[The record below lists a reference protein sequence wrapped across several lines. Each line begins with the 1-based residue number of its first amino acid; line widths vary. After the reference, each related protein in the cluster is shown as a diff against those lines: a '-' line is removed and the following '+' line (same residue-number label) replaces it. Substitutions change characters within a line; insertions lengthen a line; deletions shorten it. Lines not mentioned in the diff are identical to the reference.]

1 MLEHEKRIRDF
12 LSERAAMRGL
22 CPEQISGANGVS
34 LYATD
39 LRALL
44 ADLDAMREALN
55 QIAAWHEGDEVTL
68 SFDEPHA
75 AAIARN
81 ALSGVSDADGA
92 QDAPIP
98 CDVFAGGS
106 LFKKGTPFS
115 ELAEH
120 METEAARLVWAM
132 AHMGMSNDYS
142 RDFTTHVLRVGGI
155 GDIHDCRT
163 FIDAALKGASA

>member
-1 MLEHEKRIRDF
+1 MTDHEKRIREASNFALDK
-12 LSERAAMRGL
+12 EW
-22 CPEQISGANGVS
+22 
-34 LYATD
+34 LYLVVKNAD

-44 ADLDAMREALN
+44 ADLDAMRGALER
-55 QIAAWHEGDEVTL
+55 IASWHEGEHVTS

-81 ALSGVSDADGA
+81 ALAGVSDADGA

-106 LFKKGTPFS
+106 LFKKGTPFA

-132 AHMGMSNDYS
+132 GHMGMSNDHS
-142 RDFTTHVLRVGGI
+142 RNFTAHVLRVGGM

-163 FIDAALKGASA
+163 FIDANIKGAPHE

>member
-1 MLEHEKRIRDF
+1 MTDHEKRIRDF
-12 LSERAAMRGL
+12 LSGRATMRGL
-22 CPEQISGANGVS
+22 CPEQIAGANDS
-34 LYATD
+34 RLNASD

-44 ADLDAMREALN
+44 ADLDSKTAALN
-55 QIAAWHEGDEVTL
+55 RIAAWPEGEQVTPE
-68 SFDEPHA
+68 FDEPHA
-75 AAIARN
+75 AAIARDV
-81 ALSGVSDADGA
+81 LGVMSDADGA

-106 LFKKGTPFS
+106 LFKKGTPFC

-132 AHMGMSNDYS
+132 GHMGMSNDHS
-142 RDFTTHVLRVGGI
+142 RNFTAHVLRVGGM

-163 FIDAALKGASA
+163 FIDAALKGAAP

>member
-1 MLEHEKRIRDF
+1 MKDHEKRIREALADLDGF
-12 LSERAAMRGL
+12 YHDDTVEWTT
-22 CPEQISGANGVS
+22 NVS
-34 LYATD
+34 ATD

-44 ADLDAMREALN
+44 ADLDAMRGALER
-55 QIAAWHEGDEVTL
+55 IAAWHEGDEVTP

-75 AAIARN
+75 AAIARA

-92 QDAPIP
+92 QDTPIP

-106 LFKKGTPFS
+106 LFKKGTPFA

-142 RDFTTHVLRVGGI
+142 RNFTTHVLRVGGI
-155 GDIHDCRT
+155 GDIHDCRS
-163 FIDAALKGASA
+163 FIDAALKGANHE